1 MAKIIPSALVDQL
14 IGSVGSCSF
23 RRSQFGSVAFSKQT
37 PLKRASELQLT
48 HRALV
53 SRLRAAW
60 SSLSDANRSSW
71 NQLSLQLQQGTASNG
86 QFPRRP
92 FELFQ
97 EYNFLPYQMDGI
109 LEETAPTLFVRTD
122 IKYLNVDWNVVGSTS
137 FVTTGL
143 FGNSDTYFSWSIS
156 LAQRGAQKS
165 AYTPFVVFFQHK
177 PALNF
182 GNWGTSLTDKYGIF
196 SAGYGYRV
204 RLVKQVPG
212 TFPSRQTTSYRQVSV

>member
-14 IGSVGSCSF
+14 IGSIGSSTF
-23 RRSQFGSVAFSKQT
+23 RRSQFGSVAFAKQT
-37 PLKRASELQLT
+37 PLKRASDLQLT

-60 SSLSDANRSSW
+60 SQLSDANRSSW

-86 QFPRRP
+86 QYPRRP

-109 LEETAPTLFVRTD
+109 LEETAPTLFIRTD
-122 IKYLNVDWNVVGSTS
+122 ITYLSVTWNDAGSAS
-137 FVTTGL
+137 FVTSGL
-143 FGNSDTYFSWSIS
+143 FDNNDTYFSWSIS
-156 LAQRGAQKS
+156 LAQRGSQKS
-165 AYTPFVVFFQHK
+165 AFTPFVVFYQHK
-177 PALNF
+177 PTFNF
-182 GNWGTSLTDKYGIF
+182 GTLGTSLTDKYGIF
-196 SAGYGYRV
+196 PAGYAYRV

-212 TFPSRQTTSYRQVSV
+212 TFPGRQSSGYFQVVV